1 MDKNESKQRLD
12 KIKNQLESVDHAYY
26 VLDEPIMSDAAR
38 DSLKDEIE
46 RIEALYPDLITS
58 DSPTQRIGGK
68 ALGRFKKVKHGIKKY
83 SLDDVFSFEEVE
95 EFDQRV
101 KRFLGLKSSQEIE
114 YTCELKIDGLNM
126 SFHYERGQFVRA
138 VTRGDGEFGED
149 VTHTV
154 KTIKSLPL
162 RLPEEIDVEVGGEV
176 FMPSKSFEKLNK
188 SGQKFANPRNA
199 AAGTVRQL
207 DPAVASSRDL
217 DIFCWSIYNPTK
229 ELVTQVDMLERMK
242 ELKLK
247 TNPNYIKVKNI
258 QGAIEYC
265 KTWTKKRDQLSYVID
280 GIAIK
285 VNRLDWQKKLGRASK
300 YVRWS
305 TAYKF
310 PAEQA
315 TSVVEDIVWQ
325 VGRTGA
331 LTPVAHLRPV
341 FVDGSTVS
349 RATLHNMDEIN
360 RKDVQIG
367 DTVILQ
373 KAGDIIPEIIE
384 PLPKLRTGKE
394 KKVVQPINCP
404 ICHSAVEGKEGQV
417 AIYCSNKNC
426 FAQESENL
434 IHFVSRKGFDIDGM
448 GDKIVEQLI
457 NEGIVRDFTD
467 IFELKIGDLEPLE
480 RFAEKSA
487 ENLIKSIEDSKTIN
501 LSKLIY
507 ALGIRYVGEETAYL
521 LSQEYRAQSIIAFV
535 DKINNQKLEDIIE
548 IQGIGD
554 KVAGSIFD
562 YFHNED
568 SLAQLK
574 KLADLGVTLNKEE
587 KVDNQNLK
595 GKTFVLT
602 GSLENM
608 SRDEAKSLIKEN
620 GGKTSSSVSANTDYV
635 LAGSDPGSKYDKAK
649 ELGVTVLDEKD
660 FRKLV

>member
-1 MDKNESKQRLD
+1 MDKQESKQRLD
-12 KIKNQLESVDHAYY
+12 KIKDQLESVDYAYY
-26 VLDEPIMSDAAR
+26 VLDKPVMSDAAR
-38 DSLKDEIE
+38 DSLKDEVE

-68 ALGRFKKVKHGIKKY
+68 ALGRFKKIKHGIKKY
-83 SLDDVFSFEEVE
+83 SLDDVFSFEEIE
-95 EFDQRV
+95 EFDKRV
-101 KRFLGLKSSQEIE
+101 KRFLNLKSDQDIE

-126 SFHYERGQFVRA
+126 SFHYQKGQFVRA
-138 VTRGDGEFGED
+138 VTRGDGTTGED

-162 RLPEEIDVEVGGEV
+162 RLPEEVDVEVGGEV

-207 DPAVASSRDL
+207 DPAVAASRDL
-217 DIFCWSIYNPTK
+217 DIFCWSIYNPSK

-242 ELKLK
+242 KLK
-247 TNPNYIKVKNI
+247 FKVNPHYIKVKNI
-258 QGAIEYC
+258 HETIKYC
-265 KTWTKKRDQLSYVID
+265 QEWTKKRDKLPYVID

-341 FVDGSTVS
+341 FVDGSMVS

-360 RKDVQIG
+360 RKDVRIG

-394 KKVVQPINCP
+394 KEVVQPISCP
-404 ICHSAVEGKEGQV
+404 ICNSTVEGKKDQV
-417 AIYCSNKNC
+417 AIYCS
-426 FAQESENL
+426 
-434 IHFVSRKGFDIDGM
+434 
-448 GDKIVEQLI
+448 
-457 NEGIVRDFTD
+457 
-467 IFELKIGDLEPLE
+467 
-480 RFAEKSA
+480 
-487 ENLIKSIEDSKTIN
+487 
-501 LSKLIY
+501 
-507 ALGIRYVGEETAYL
+507 
-521 LSQEYRAQSIIAFV
+521 RA
-535 DKINNQKLEDIIE
+535 
-548 IQGIGD
+548 
-554 KVAGSIFD
+554 
-562 YFHNED
+562 
-568 SLAQLK
+568 
-574 KLADLGVTLNKEE
+574 
-587 KVDNQNLK
+587 
-595 GKTFVLT
+595 
-602 GSLENM
+602 
-608 SRDEAKSLIKEN
+608 
-620 GGKTSSSVSANTDYV
+620 
-635 LAGSDPGSKYDKAK
+635 
-649 ELGVTVLDEKD
+649 
-660 FRKLV
+660 